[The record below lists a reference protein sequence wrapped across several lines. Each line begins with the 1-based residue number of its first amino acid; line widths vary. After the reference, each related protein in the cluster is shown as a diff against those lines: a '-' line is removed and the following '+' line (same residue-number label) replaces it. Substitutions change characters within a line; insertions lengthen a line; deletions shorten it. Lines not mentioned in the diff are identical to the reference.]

1 MPDLD
6 TVLAWR
12 GKTVL
17 DRDGEKA
24 GTLGALY
31 LDEHEQQDDG
41 GDDDGGSHARGAT
54 HSARWV
60 ALRHA

>member
-12 GKTVL
+12 GKTVI

-31 LDEHEQQDDG
+31 LDEEDRPAYAGVQTG
-41 GDDDGGSHARGAT
+41 LPAPGVAGAAR
-54 HSARWV
+54 R
-60 ALRHA
+60 RPRPRP